1 MTLKWLFLVGQFP
14 SSCKDYRWIRIR
26 VGSTLS
32 LHGGSSELQGGQEGV
47 RQAVPMWALL
57 GVLWQSVSAGSP
69 SFPVAFRVP
78 CPGDPVH
85 HPVSCVWGAGLA
97 QLCAEV
103 AAAGAPQEM
112 KK

>member
-1 MTLKWLFLVGQFP
+1 MGTAL
-14 SSCKDYRWIRIR
+14 SCR
-26 VGSTLS
+26 
-32 LHGGSSELQGGQEGV
+32 EGQEGV
-47 RQAVPMWALL
+47 RQSVPMWALL

-69 SFPVAFRVP
+69 SFHVAFPVP